1 MIPTIKQIRRAY
13 PFFAAAERMKTG
25 RPSEV
30 SVQNVLSGV
39 RKLCKASGLPARA
52 PISAFTRQVF
62 DRALV
67 TFMERGLSRVS
78 VRTYLQQFQAL
89 LGRWTRP
96 YYADAGWEIP
106 PIDLP
111 NFRAIAPRYERPAP
125 ELLRQIRSW
134 YLGLT
139 PDMDGKTDTRDANV
153 WFAVTMML
161 EFAMRNGDVLRLTRE
176 NFVLPQNPGDA
187 PAADERRHYLSYKP
201 NKTALTSGRRVFWP
215 VHDDIWKRIERLFI
229 LNRPPHALDKPLL
242 DEDPFEEVNRQLRRL
257 GLRSNKAS
265 YELRK
270 ICVDHVY
277 QRFGAEMASSI
288 SGDDLKTITHYYA
301 DPAQP
306 NIGNVR
312 VIDLLPAN

>member
-1 MIPTIKQIRRAY
+1 MIPTIRQIRRAY
-13 PFFAAAERMKTG
+13 PLFAAAERMKTG

-39 RKLCKASGLPARA
+39 HKLCKAAGLPANA
-52 PISAFTRQVF
+52 PISAFTRPVF
-62 DRALV
+62 DKALV
-67 TFMERGLSRVS
+67 TFMGRGLSRVS
-78 VRTYLQQFQAL
+78 VRTYLQQFQAM

-111 NFRAIAPRYERPAP
+111 NFRAIAPRYERPSP
-125 ELLRQIRSW
+125 EILRQIRSW
-134 YLGLT
+134 YLGMT
-139 PDMDGKTDTRDANV
+139 PETSGANV

-176 NFVLPQNPGDA
+176 NFVTVKPEIPDA
-187 PAADERRHYLSYKP
+187 RPATRNFLSYTP
-201 NKTALTSGRRVFWP
+201 HKTALTSGRRVFWP
-215 VHDDIWKRIERLFI
+215 VHDDIWGRIERLFI
-229 LNRPPHALDKPLL
+229 VNRPPHALDKPLL
-242 DEDPFEEVNRQLRRL
+242 DEDPFEEVNRQLRAL
-257 GLRSNKAS
+257 GIHTNKAS

>member
-13 PFFAAAERMKTG
+13 PLFAAAERMKTG

-39 RKLCKASGLPARA
+39 RKLCKASGLPGRA

-111 NFRAIAPRYERPAP
+111 NFRAIAPRYERPSP
-125 ELLRQIRSW
+125 ELLRSIRSW
-134 YLGLT
+134 YLGMT
-139 PDMDGKTDTRDANV
+139 PETAGANV
-153 WFAVTMML
+153 WLAVTMML

-176 NFVLPQNPGDA
+176 NFVTVKPETPDA
-187 PAADERRHYLSYKP
+187 RPANRNFLSYTP
-201 NKTALTSGRRVFWP
+201 HKTALTSGRRVFWP
-215 VHDDIWKRIERLFI
+215 VHDDIWERIERLFI
-229 LNRPPHALDKPLL
+229 LNRPPNDLDKPLL
-242 DEDPFEEVNRQLRRL
+242 DEDPFEEVNRQLRAL
-257 GLRSNKAS
+257 GIHTNKAS

-277 QRFGAEMASSI
+277 QHFGAEMASSI